1 MCDTKENFVFIK
13 HKNVLYDAK
22 HLVYTTQNMHSASPG
37 RRELWYYLGRIT
49 HSGREKWPPFSRR
62 YFQIYFLNEN
72 VWVLTKILQ
81 KLVSKS
87 QINNIPAL
95 VQIMAW
101 RRPLSEPMMVS
112 LLILARPQ
120 WVKQVLGSYLPSQCQ
135 TWCKCKYLS
144 PNKFSI
150 SRVNK
155 KLFKTKVISR

>member
-1 MCDTKENFVFIK
+1 M
-13 HKNVLYDAK
+13 LYDAK

-62 YFQIYFLNEN
+62 YFQMHFFNEN
-72 VWVLTKILQ
+72 VWVLIKISQ
-81 KLVSKS
+81 KLVSKG

-101 RRPLSEPMMVS
+101 RRPGDKSLSEPMMVS
-112 LLILARPQ
+112 LLILTHICVTRPP